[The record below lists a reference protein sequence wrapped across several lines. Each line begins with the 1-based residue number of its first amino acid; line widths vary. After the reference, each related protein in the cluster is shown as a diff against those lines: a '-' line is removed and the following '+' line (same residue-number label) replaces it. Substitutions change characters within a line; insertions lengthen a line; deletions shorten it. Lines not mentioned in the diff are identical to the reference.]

1 MDAWDKTSQK
11 STDLAKKY
19 WRVFNGSCKF
29 VAHLMN
35 GPYVIAL
42 LSLDDL
48 GEDKKLPVDA
58 AVADVVVAAEAV
70 EPVVAVVPDHPAPER
85 AVGVVATK
93 LFAAP
98 LVGNKKDIF
107 LLLAGAME

>member
-1 MDAWDKTSQK
+1 M
-11 STDLAKKY
+11 
-19 WRVFNGSCKF
+19 
-29 VAHLMN
+29 
-35 GPYVIAL
+35 IAL

-70 EPVVAVVPDHPAPER
+70 EPIVAVVPDHPAPER